1 MAIATIIANSLKNY
15 CNGVENMNDFLIDLC
30 EWLKEDIWSK
40 KILFIRNRVAGNQ
53 ILRMAASHG
62 APAVNVTP

>member
-1 MAIATIIANSLKNY
+1 
-15 CNGVENMNDFLIDLC
+15 MNDFLIDLC

-62 APAVNVTP
+62 APAVNVTPNGHDEKAKTMVGGR